1 MSGEGKPHDNSKGR
15 SNAAVMPAWLTSDA
29 PFEQVQ
35 VTSNNEPSEPPVV
48 KQEAPKFAGFKPKF
62 VPKVPVKK
70 ETGSVTAPVQDVSA
84 ANSSRY
90 VLNSIYFHCILLELF
105 SVCNN
110 NSSSATTQAQSTRE
124 KHASG
129 SKNGNNNK
137 SKFNPQNKNNSDNN
151 NQKGRKWVMP
161 VGAAFFTGIES
172 ATPATNNLH
181 IGGGG
186 GSSSQGVKVQA
197 GSSVGTGRPN
207 EQITQVGKF
216 RPYCEFK
223 IHTNCLC
230 FILFSLQLITFLFS
244 YALLTL
250 L

>member
-90 VLNSIYFHCILLELF
+90 VLNSIYFIASFLNCFPFAITTAVQQLLKL
-105 SVCNN
+105 
-110 NSSSATTQAQSTRE
+110 
-124 KHASG
+124 
-129 SKNGNNNK
+129 
-137 SKFNPQNKNNSDNN
+137 NPQGKSMHQAVKMEIITKASSTLKIRITAIITTKKAENGSCL
-151 NQKGRKWVMP
+151 WVLRSLR
-161 VGAAFFTGIES
+161 A
-172 ATPATNNLH
+172 L
-181 IGGGG
+181 
-186 GSSSQGVKVQA
+186 
-197 GSSVGTGRPN
+197 
-207 EQITQVGKF
+207 
-216 RPYCEFK
+216 
-223 IHTNCLC
+223 
-230 FILFSLQLITFLFS
+230 SLQLLQLIISILVGEEV
-244 YALLTL
+244 ALHKELRYRQGRQLGLVGQTNRL
-250 L
+250 LR